1 MLHYVEITLETLPE
15 NLALDEALLLQAEA
29 ADQSAEAAAENAAAP
44 AALSTE
50 AVDSPQQP
58 AGWLRVWELPRWA
71 VVVGAGGAL
80 AHDVAVEQCQ
90 RDGVPIG
97 RRSSGGGTVLL
108 GPGCLLFSLIL
119 PIAADPAYA
128 QVRSSYAAILQRLAE
143 SLRRFDPQVVVAGIS
158 DLAIGLRKFS
168 GNAQQRKARFLLHH
182 GTILYAMDLTQISRY
197 LRTPE
202 HQPEYRAGRTHAEF
216 VTNLPATG
224 PALRECLRDAFAA
237 KPVPAEQIDRLLP
250 LTLAQTR
257 VAEQFGLESWVSR
270 R

>member
-15 NLALDEALLLQAEA
+15 NLALDEALLLQAE
-29 ADQSAEAAAENAAAP
+29 SA

-50 AVDSPQQP
+50 AVDLSQP
-58 AGWLRVWELPRWA
+58 AGWLRVWELPQWA

-80 AHDVAVEQCQ
+80 AHDVAVEQCRQ
-90 RDGVPIG
+90 DGVTIG

-119 PIAADPAYA
+119 PVAADPAYA
-128 QVRSSYAAILQRLAE
+128 QVRSSYAAILQRLSQ
-143 SLRRFDPQVVVAGIS
+143 SLRRFDPRVVVAGIS
-158 DLAIGLRKFS
+158 DLAIGSRKFS

-224 PALRECLRDAFAA
+224 PALRACLRDAFGAEPLPA
-237 KPVPAEQIDRLLP
+237 KQIERLLP